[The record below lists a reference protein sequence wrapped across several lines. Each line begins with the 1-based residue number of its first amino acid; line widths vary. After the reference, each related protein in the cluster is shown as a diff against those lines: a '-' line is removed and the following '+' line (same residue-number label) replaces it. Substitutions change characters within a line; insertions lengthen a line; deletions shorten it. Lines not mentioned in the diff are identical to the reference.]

1 MLDCVRFINYLII
14 IINQFGALSD
24 ILPSFS
30 SDRSSSI
37 GMPWYYFLPLT
48 TVSAQHP
55 HAYGCC
61 LTSLYALEIYSHLIH
76 VEPDHRFLDDVFI
89 KLSTW
94 PLYDSDTVY
103 RCRDF
108 TYLLN

>member
-1 MLDCVRFINYLII
+1 MPDCVRFINYLII

-48 TVSAQHP
+48 TVFPRNIPMPMGAVLRR
-55 HAYGCC
+55 YM
-61 LTSLYALEIYSHLIH
+61 L
-76 VEPDHRFLDDVFI
+76 
-89 KLSTW
+89 
-94 PLYDSDTVY
+94 
-103 RCRDF
+103 
-108 TYLLN
+108 